1 MGVDRETSGWVDEI
15 FADAVALL
23 HERVEVITR
32 RMHGYPARM
41 VSGVRAV
48 HGTNKL
54 KRRVLFATTAM
65 DPELIGAQ
73 VGGVKILLLGVKD
86 HAMDASVRLVGVILN
101 ILLKSLCG
109 IVGGEDG
116 AVAGV
121 IIKWV
126 AVNGVRRL
134 VGSQEE
140 DGAGVGC
147 RKRSIG

>member
-1 MGVDRETSGWVDEI
+1 
-15 FADAVALL
+15 
-23 HERVEVITR
+23 
-32 RMHGYPARM
+32 M
-41 VSGVRAV
+41 VLFVSTIHRS
-48 HGTNKL
+48 NKL
-54 KRRVLFATTAM
+54 KRGIVFAAAAM
-65 DPELIGAQ
+65 GPDLIGAK
-73 VGGVKILLLGVKD
+73 VGRVKILLLGVKD

>member
-1 MGVDRETSGWVDEI
+1 MGPDLV
-15 FADAVALL
+15 
-23 HERVEVITR
+23 
-32 RMHGYPARM
+32 
-41 VSGVRAV
+41 
-48 HGTNKL
+48 
-54 KRRVLFATTAM
+54 
-65 DPELIGAQ
+65 GAK
-73 VGGVKILLLGVKD
+73 VGRVKILLLGVKD

-116 AVAGV
+116 AVAGM